1 MSKFRKIRVDARQM
15 ALYPVSYTTNSGY
28 TMQQTALDIQYRDTD
43 YARIERAIKFLED
56 NYRDH
61 PSLDDIARHVHLSPF
76 HFERLFKRWA
86 GVTPKQF
93 VHFLTLNHAKE
104 MLKQSKSVLA
114 TAYDA
119 GLSSGSRLHD
129 LFVKIEATTP
139 GEFKDGGAG
148 LTLRYGFHRT
158 PFGECFVAMTDR
170 GICSMS
176 FNDPEDRPRVLE
188 ELQTAW
194 PNAILTPAPAD
205 VIPLIDQIMDDQPP
219 ETPIHLHVKGTN
231 FQLQVWQALLK
242 IPAGKFVSYED
253 LAHAMNRPSAT
264 RAVSSAVAKNPVGYL
279 IPCHRVIRKS
289 GVFGQYHWGT
299 ARKKALLAHE
309 CAREMQ
315 TYE

>member
-1 MSKFRKIRVDARQM
+1 
-15 ALYPVSYTTNSGY
+15 
-28 TMQQTALDIQYRDTD
+28 MQQTTLDTDYRDTD
-43 YARIERAIKFLED
+43 YARIERAIQFLEN
-56 NYRDH
+56 NYREQ
-61 PSLDDIARHVHLSPF
+61 PSLEDIARHVHLSPF
-76 HFERLFKRWA
+76 HFERLFKLWA

-129 LFVKIEATTP
+129 LFVKIEAATP

-148 LTLRYGFHRT
+148 LVLRYGFHGT
-158 PFGECFVAMTDR
+158 PFGECFLAMTDR

-176 FNDPEDRPRVLE
+176 FNDPEDQQRVLD
-188 ELQTAW
+188 ELQADW
-194 PNAILTPAPAD
+194 PNATLAPAQED
-205 VIPLIDQIMDDQPP
+205 VALLIDKIMDDRAPD
-219 ETPIHLHVKGTN
+219 TPIHLHVKGTN

-253 LAHAMNRPSAT
+253 LALSMNRPEAT

-289 GVFGQYHWGT
+289 GAFGQYHWGT
-299 ARKKALLAHE
+299 ARKKALI
-309 CAREMQ
+309 ARECLRNA
-315 TYE
+315 E